1 MQIPRKVYN
10 AMTDEETGKWI
21 DLNLQDHVT
30 DEGFIYQKK
39 VIGQS
44 WKNHV
49 TDRQT
54 KIESL
59 KTIY

>member
-1 MQIPRKVYN
+1 MR
-10 AMTDEETGKWI
+10 DEEAGKWI

-30 DEGFIYQKK
+30 KEGFIYQKK

-44 WKNHV
+44 WKNGV

-54 KIESL
+54 EKQ
-59 KTIY
+59 KA